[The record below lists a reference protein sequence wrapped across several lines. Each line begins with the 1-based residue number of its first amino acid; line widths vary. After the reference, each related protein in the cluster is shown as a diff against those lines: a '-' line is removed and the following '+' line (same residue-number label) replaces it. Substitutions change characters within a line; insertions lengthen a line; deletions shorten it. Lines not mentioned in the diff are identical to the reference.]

1 MVIDME
7 MILMAVLLAGAGA
20 VILKL
25 YIQSKK
31 DASMLQEKDLEL
43 TKYVAENVDLKKRMA
58 EIQHDY
64 ELQKDMADEIVKMR
78 EQSRALKHDMK
89 NHTLVILSYLEKNQI
104 EEAKQYTSEILD
116 KLNAMYTYISV
127 GNSLLNF
134 IINSKLSKAKE
145 MKLEIKAEIENL
157 PFSYMDSI
165 DFSSLL
171 NNILDN
177 AIEAAV
183 RSEKKILTVTI
194 AHKKGFD
201 TIAVKNSINES
212 VLDNNPEFQT
222 SKTEPGHGL
231 GMKQIRAI
239 VEKYDG
245 ELDIYEEQG
254 MFCVFVALPEK

>member
-1 MVIDME
+1 MQV
-7 MILMAVLLAGAGA
+7 ILMVVLFVGAIA
-20 VILKL
+20 IIVRMYLQLK
-25 YIQSKK
+25 SN
-31 DASMLQEKDLEL
+31 ASLIREKDFEL
-43 TKYVAENVDLKKRMA
+43 TKYVAENVDLKQQME

-64 ELQKDMADEIVKMR
+64 ELQKDMADEIMKMR

-145 MKLEIKAEIENL
+145 LEIEIKAEIENL
-157 PFSYMDSI
+157 SFSYVDSI

-171 NNILDN
+171 GNILDN
-177 AIEAAV
+177 AMDAAV
-183 RSEKKILTVTI
+183 NSESKKLGVII

-201 TIAVKNSINES
+201 TIAVKNSIDWS
-212 VLDNNPEFQT
+212 VLDRNPELRT
-222 SKTEPGHGL
+222 SKPEPDPGL
-231 GMKQIRAI
+231 GVRQIRAI
-239 VEKYDG
+239 VEKYGG

-254 MFCVFVALPEK
+254 MFCVFVVFQGNN

>member
-1 MVIDME
+1 ME
-7 MILMAVLLAGAGA
+7 IPIILMAVLFVAA
-20 VILKL
+20 VVMIARMYQQLKRNAE
-25 YIQSKK
+25 IIR
-31 DASMLQEKDLEL
+31 EKEIEL
-43 TKYVAENVDLKKRMA
+43 TTYVAENVDLKQQME

-64 ELQKDMADEIVKMR
+64 KLQKDMADEIVNMR
-78 EQSRALKHDMK
+78 QQSRTLKHDMK

-127 GNSLLNF
+127 GNALLNF

-145 MKLEIKAEIENL
+145 LGLEIKAEIENL

-171 NNILDN
+171 SNILDN
-177 AIEAAV
+177 AMEAAV
-183 RSEKKILTVTI
+183 DSQRKMLGVTI

-201 TIAVKNSINES
+201 TIAVKNSIDQS
-212 VLDNNPEFQT
+212 VLERNPELKT
-222 SKTEPGHGL
+222 SKAEKEHGL
-231 GMKQIRAI
+231 GIKQIRAI

-254 MFCVFVALPEK
+254 RFCVFVALPDKG

>member
-1 MVIDME
+1 MG
-7 MILMAVLLAGAGA
+7 MILETVLLVGACA

-25 YIQSKK
+25 YVQSKK
-31 DASMLQEKDLEL
+31 DAAIIRKKDVEL
-43 TKYVAENVDLKKRMA
+43 TNYVAENVDMKKQMA

-64 ELQKDMADEIVKMR
+64 ELQKDMADEIVKVR

-89 NHTLVILSYLEKNQI
+89 NHTLVILSYLDKNQI
-104 EEAKQYTSEILD
+104 EQAKQYTSEILD

-171 NNILDN
+171 GNILDN
-177 AIEAAV
+177 AMEAAV
-183 RSEKKILTVTI
+183 RSEKKMLAVTI
-194 AHKKGFD
+194 THQKGFD
-201 TIAVKNSINES
+201 TIVVKNSIDES
-212 VLDNNPEFQT
+212 VLDNNPEFKT
-222 SKTEPGHGL
+222 SKKEPGHGL
-231 GMKQIRAI
+231 GMKQIRTI
-239 VEKYDG
+239 VQKYDG
-245 ELDIYEEQG
+245 ELDFYEEQG
-254 MFCVFVALPEK
+254 MFHVFVALPKN

>member
-1 MVIDME
+1 MQV
-7 MILMAVLLAGAGA
+7 ILMVVLFVGAIA
-20 VILKL
+20 IIVRMYLQLK
-25 YIQSKK
+25 SN
-31 DASMLQEKDLEL
+31 ASLIREKDFEL
-43 TKYVAENVDLKKRMA
+43 TKYVAENVDLKQQME

-64 ELQKDMADEIVKMR
+64 ELQKDMADEIMKMR

-145 MKLEIKAEIENL
+145 LEIEIKAEIENL
-157 PFSYMDSI
+157 SFSYVDSI

-171 NNILDN
+171 GNILDN
-177 AIEAAV
+177 AMEAAV
-183 RSEKKILTVTI
+183 NSESKKLGVII

-201 TIAVKNSINES
+201 TIAVKNSIDWS
-212 VLDNNPEFQT
+212 VLDRNPELRT
-222 SKTEPGHGL
+222 SKTEPDHGL
-231 GMKQIRAI
+231 GVRQIRAI
-239 VEKYDG
+239 VEKYGG

-254 MFCVFVALPEK
+254 MFCVFVVFQGNN

>member
-1 MVIDME
+1 MQV
-7 MILMAVLLAGAGA
+7 ILMVVLFVGAIA
-20 VILKL
+20 IIVRMYLQLK
-25 YIQSKK
+25 SN
-31 DASMLQEKDLEL
+31 ASLIWEKDFEL
-43 TKYVAENVDLKKRMA
+43 TKYVAENVDLKHQME

-64 ELQKDMADEIVKMR
+64 ELQKDMADEIMKMR

-89 NHTLVILSYLEKNQI
+89 NHTLVILSYLEKTQI

-145 MKLEIKAEIENL
+145 LGLEIKAEIENL
-157 PFSYMDSI
+157 SFSYVDSI

-171 NNILDN
+171 GNILDN
-177 AIEAAV
+177 AMEAAV
-183 RSEKKILTVTI
+183 NSESKKLGVII

-201 TIAVKNSINES
+201 TIAVKNSIDWS
-212 VLDNNPEFQT
+212 VLDSNPELRT

-231 GMKQIRAI
+231 GVRQIRAI
-239 VEKYDG
+239 VEKYGG

-254 MFCVFVALPEK
+254 MFCVFVVFQGNN

>member
-1 MVIDME
+1 MGM
-7 MILMAVLLAGAGA
+7 MILMAVLLASVGA

-25 YIQSKK
+25 YIQRKK
-31 DASMLQEKDLEL
+31 DASMIREKDLEL
-43 TKYVAENVDLKKRMA
+43 TKYVAENVDLKKQMA

-64 ELQKDMADEIVKMR
+64 ELQKDMADEIVNMR
-78 EQSRALKHDMK
+78 QQSRTLKHDMK

-127 GNSLLNF
+127 GNALLNF

-145 MKLEIKAEIENL
+145 LGLEIKAEIENL

-171 NNILDN
+171 SNILDN
-177 AIEAAV
+177 AMEAAV
-183 RSEKKILTVTI
+183 DSERKMLGVTI

-201 TIAVKNSINES
+201 TIAVKNSIDQS
-212 VLDNNPEFQT
+212 VLERNPELKT
-222 SKTEPGHGL
+222 SKTEQGHGL
-231 GMKQIRAI
+231 GIRQIRAI

-254 MFCVFVALPEK
+254 WFCVFVALPEKC

>member
-1 MVIDME
+1 ME
-7 MILMAVLLAGAGA
+7 SILIAVLLLSAIA
-20 VILKL
+20 IMIKMHLQIK
-25 YIQSKK
+25 S
-31 DASMLQEKDLEL
+31 DARIIKEKDSEL
-43 TKYVAENVDLKKRMA
+43 TRYITENVDMRKQL
-58 EIQHDY
+58 EETQHDY
-64 ELQKDMADEIVKMR
+64 KLQKSMADEIMKMR

-89 NHTLVILSYLEKNQI
+89 NHTFVILSYLEKNQV

-145 MKLEIKAEIENL
+145 RNLLIKAEIENL
-157 PFSYMDSI
+157 PFSYIDSI

-183 RSEKKILTVTI
+183 QSEKKQLAVSI

-201 TIAVKNSINES
+201 IIVVKNSIDKS
-212 VLDNNPEFQT
+212 VLQENPELKT
-222 SKTEPGHGL
+222 SKTGQGHGF
-231 GMKQIRAI
+231 GMQQIRTI
-239 VEKYDG
+239 VSKYDG

-254 MFCVFVALPEK
+254 MFHVFIGLPSK

>member
-1 MVIDME
+1 MQV
-7 MILMAVLLAGAGA
+7 ILMVVLFVGAIA
-20 VILKL
+20 IIVRMYLQLK
-25 YIQSKK
+25 SN
-31 DASMLQEKDLEL
+31 ASLIWEKDFEL
-43 TKYVAENVDLKKRMA
+43 TKYVAENVDLKQQME

-64 ELQKDMADEIVKMR
+64 ELQKDMADEIMKMR

-145 MKLEIKAEIENL
+145 LGLEIKAEIENL
-157 PFSYMDSI
+157 SFSYVDSI

-171 NNILDN
+171 GNILDN
-177 AIEAAV
+177 AMEAAV
-183 RSEKKILTVTI
+183 NSESKKLGVII

-201 TIAVKNSINES
+201 TIAVKNSIDWS
-212 VLDNNPEFQT
+212 VLDSNPELRT

-231 GMKQIRAI
+231 GVRQIRAI
-239 VEKYDG
+239 VEKYGG

-254 MFCVFVALPEK
+254 MFCVFVVFQGNN

>member
-1 MVIDME
+1 MGM
-7 MILMAVLLAGAGA
+7 MILMAVLFVGADA

-25 YIQSKK
+25 YIQRKK
-31 DASMLQEKDLEL
+31 DAAMIQEKDLEL
-43 TKYVAENVDLKKRMA
+43 TKYVAENVDLKQQMA

-78 EQSRALKHDMK
+78 EQSRTLKHDMK

-201 TIAVKNSINES
+201 TIAVKNSIDQS

>member
-1 MVIDME
+1 MQV
-7 MILMAVLLAGAGA
+7 ILMVVLFVGAIA
-20 VILKL
+20 IIVRMYLQLK
-25 YIQSKK
+25 SN
-31 DASMLQEKDLEL
+31 ASLIWEKDFEL
-43 TKYVAENVDLKKRMA
+43 TKYVAENVDLKQQME

-64 ELQKDMADEIVKMR
+64 ELQKDMADEIMKMR

-89 NHTLVILSYLEKNQI
+89 NHTLVILSYLEKTQI

-145 MKLEIKAEIENL
+145 LGLEIKAEIENL
-157 PFSYMDSI
+157 SFSYVDSI

-171 NNILDN
+171 GNILDN
-177 AIEAAV
+177 AMEAAV
-183 RSEKKILTVTI
+183 NSERKKLGIII

-201 TIAVKNSINES
+201 TIAVKNSIDWS
-212 VLDNNPEFQT
+212 VLDSNPELRT

-231 GMKQIRAI
+231 GVRQIRAI
-239 VEKYDG
+239 VEKYGG

-254 MFCVFVALPEK
+254 MFCVFVVFQGNN

>member
-1 MVIDME
+1 MQV
-7 MILMAVLLAGAGA
+7 ILMVVLFVGAIA
-20 VILKL
+20 IIVRMYLQLK
-25 YIQSKK
+25 SN
-31 DASMLQEKDLEL
+31 ASLIWEKDFEL
-43 TKYVAENVDLKKRMA
+43 TKYVAENVDLKQQME

-64 ELQKDMADEIVKMR
+64 ELQKDMADEIMKMR

-89 NHTLVILSYLEKNQI
+89 NHTLVILSYLEKTQI

-145 MKLEIKAEIENL
+145 LGLEIKAEIENL
-157 PFSYMDSI
+157 SFSYVDSI

-171 NNILDN
+171 GNILDN
-177 AIEAAV
+177 AMEAAV
-183 RSEKKILTVTI
+183 NSESKKLGVII

-201 TIAVKNSINES
+201 TIAVKNSIDWS
-212 VLDNNPEFQT
+212 VLDSNPELRT

-231 GMKQIRAI
+231 GVRQIRAI
-239 VEKYDG
+239 VEKYGD

-254 MFCVFVALPEK
+254 MFCVFVVFQGNN

>member
-1 MVIDME
+1 
-7 MILMAVLLAGAGA
+7 
-20 VILKL
+20 
-25 YIQSKK
+25 
-31 DASMLQEKDLEL
+31 
-43 TKYVAENVDLKKRMA
+43 
-58 EIQHDY
+58 
-64 ELQKDMADEIVKMR
+64 
-78 EQSRALKHDMK
+78 
-89 NHTLVILSYLEKNQI
+89 
-104 EEAKQYTSEILD
+104 
-116 KLNAMYTYISV
+116 MYTYISV

-183 RSEKKILTVTI
+183 RSKKKILTVTI

-201 TIAVKNSINES
+201 TIAVKNSIDQS

>member
-1 MVIDME
+1 MQV
-7 MILMAVLLAGAGA
+7 ILMVVLFVGAIA
-20 VILKL
+20 IIVRMYLQLK
-25 YIQSKK
+25 SN
-31 DASMLQEKDLEL
+31 ASLIREKDFEL
-43 TKYVAENVDLKKRMA
+43 TKYVAENVDLKQQME

-64 ELQKDMADEIVKMR
+64 ELQKDMADEIMKMR

-89 NHTLVILSYLEKNQI
+89 NHTLVILSYLEKTQI

-145 MKLEIKAEIENL
+145 LEIEIKAEIENL
-157 PFSYMDSI
+157 SFSYVDSI

-171 NNILDN
+171 GNILDN
-177 AIEAAV
+177 AMDAAV
-183 RSEKKILTVTI
+183 NSESKKLGVII

-201 TIAVKNSINES
+201 TIAVKNSIDWS
-212 VLDNNPEFQT
+212 VLDRNPELRT
-222 SKTEPGHGL
+222 SKTEPDHGL
-231 GMKQIRAI
+231 GVRQIRAI
-239 VEKYDG
+239 VEKYGG

-254 MFCVFVALPEK
+254 MFCVFVVFQGNN

>member
-1 MVIDME
+1 MQV
-7 MILMAVLLAGAGA
+7 ILMVVLFVGAIA
-20 VILKL
+20 IIVRMYLQLK
-25 YIQSKK
+25 SN
-31 DASMLQEKDLEL
+31 ASLIREKDFEL
-43 TKYVAENVDLKKRMA
+43 TKYVAENVDLKQQME

-64 ELQKDMADEIVKMR
+64 ELQKDMADEIMKMR

-145 MKLEIKAEIENL
+145 LEIEIKAEIENL
-157 PFSYMDSI
+157 SFSYVDSI

-171 NNILDN
+171 GNILDN
-177 AIEAAV
+177 AMDAAV
-183 RSEKKILTVTI
+183 NSESKKLGVII

-201 TIAVKNSINES
+201 TIAVKNSIDWS
-212 VLDNNPEFQT
+212 VLDRNPELRT
-222 SKTEPGHGL
+222 SKTEPDHGL
-231 GMKQIRAI
+231 GVRQIRAI
-239 VEKYDG
+239 VEKYGG

-254 MFCVFVALPEK
+254 MFCVFVVFQGNN

>member
-1 MVIDME
+1 ME
-7 MILMAVLLAGAGA
+7 IPIILMAVLFVAA
-20 VILKL
+20 VVMIARMYQQLKRNAE
-25 YIQSKK
+25 IIRDK
-31 DASMLQEKDLEL
+31 DVEL
-43 TKYVAENVDLKKRMA
+43 TTYVAENVDLKQQME

-64 ELQKDMADEIVKMR
+64 KLQKDMADEIVNMR
-78 EQSRALKHDMK
+78 QQSRTLKHDMK

-127 GNSLLNF
+127 GNALLNF

-145 MKLEIKAEIENL
+145 LGLEIKAEIENL

-171 NNILDN
+171 SNILDN
-177 AIEAAV
+177 AMEAAV
-183 RSEKKILTVTI
+183 DSERKMLGVTI

-201 TIAVKNSINES
+201 TIAVKNSIDQS
-212 VLDNNPEFQT
+212 VLDSNPELKT
-222 SKTEPGHGL
+222 SKTEQGHGL
-231 GMKQIRAI
+231 GIRQIRAF

-245 ELDIYEEQG
+245 ELDIYEEQER
-254 MFCVFVALPEK
+254 FCVFVALPEK

>member
-1 MVIDME
+1 MQV
-7 MILMAVLLAGAGA
+7 ILMVVLFVGAIA
-20 VILKL
+20 IIVRMYLQLK
-25 YIQSKK
+25 SN
-31 DASMLQEKDLEL
+31 ASLIREKDFEL
-43 TKYVAENVDLKKRMA
+43 TKYVAENVDLKQQME

-64 ELQKDMADEIVKMR
+64 ELQKDMADEIMKMR

-145 MKLEIKAEIENL
+145 LEIEIKAEIENL
-157 PFSYMDSI
+157 SFSYVDSI

-171 NNILDN
+171 GNILDN
-177 AIEAAV
+177 AMEAAV
-183 RSEKKILTVTI
+183 NSESKKLGVII

-201 TIAVKNSINES
+201 TIAVKNSIDWS
-212 VLDNNPEFQT
+212 VLDRNPELRT

-231 GMKQIRAI
+231 GVRQIRAI
-239 VEKYDG
+239 VEKYGG

-254 MFCVFVALPEK
+254 MFCVFVVFQGNN

>member
-1 MVIDME
+1 MQV
-7 MILMAVLLAGAGA
+7 ILMVVLFVGAIA
-20 VILKL
+20 IIVRMYLQLK
-25 YIQSKK
+25 SN
-31 DASMLQEKDLEL
+31 ASLIREKDFEL
-43 TKYVAENVDLKKRMA
+43 TKYVADNVDLKQQME

-64 ELQKDMADEIVKMR
+64 ELQKDMADEIMKMR

-145 MKLEIKAEIENL
+145 LEIEIKAEIENL
-157 PFSYMDSI
+157 SFSYVDSI

-171 NNILDN
+171 GNILDN
-177 AIEAAV
+177 AMEAAV
-183 RSEKKILTVTI
+183 NSESKKLGVII

-201 TIAVKNSINES
+201 TIAVKNSIDWS
-212 VLDNNPEFQT
+212 VLDRNPELRT
-222 SKTEPGHGL
+222 SKTEPDHGL
-231 GMKQIRAI
+231 GVRQIRAI
-239 VEKYDG
+239 VEKYGG

-254 MFCVFVALPEK
+254 MFCVFVVFQGNN